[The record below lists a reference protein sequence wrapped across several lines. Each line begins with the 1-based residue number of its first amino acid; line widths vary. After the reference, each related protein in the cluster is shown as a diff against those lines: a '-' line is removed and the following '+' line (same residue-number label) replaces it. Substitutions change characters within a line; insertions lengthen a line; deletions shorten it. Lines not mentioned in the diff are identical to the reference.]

1 MLDVEAEDETFML
14 SGCSAEEAVN
24 TNSRW
29 LAAKWKW
36 IGSEKVYSAG
46 PHAATVVKFAKT
58 RETTRT
64 LHCSACFCL
73 LPEYTIRWTRH
84 MRSVS
89 RMLSSHYTK
98 RARKL

>member
-36 IGSEKVYSAG
+36 IGSEKVYSAS
-46 PHAATVVKFAKT
+46 FAEIECMVFGK
-58 RETTRT
+58 
-64 LHCSACFCL
+64 
-73 LPEYTIRWTRH
+73 
-84 MRSVS
+84 
-89 RMLSSHYTK
+89 
-98 RARKL
+98 